1 MSLLG
6 LGDSFG
12 SSSEQR
18 SAIEEVQYRAIS
30 AIMQAQMV
38 APNPYGNALG
48 DSPFG
53 TSSRFSNPT
62 ISPTEKFQT
71 LKKSVKKIE
80 AEPFESGARKRIED
94 KINRLQSA
102 GAVAQAC
109 ILSQEIRTRQSLIR
123 LKEWD
128 YKLLTKETIDK
139 FQAENRMTLN
149 RDGLKV
155 HIEPLDKYCGNP
167 QVGEAKDR
175 IMPDHI
181 LESLETAKAR
191 ELFDDFAVLYV
202 EKVKDPLLLGIVE
215 GCEDYF
221 FIAEWGE
228 DVSFEQITKGE

>member
-1 MSLLG
+1 MSFFK
-6 LGDSFG
+6 DSHK
-12 SSSEQR
+12 R
-18 SAIEEVQYRAIS
+18 MEEARYRAMH
-30 AIMQAQMV
+30 ATQIMSNHIFQLG
-38 APNPYGNALG
+38 NPYG
-48 DSPFG
+48 DSPFSYSP
-53 TSSRFSNPT
+53 TST
-62 ISPTEKFQT
+62 VSPTERFKT
-71 LKKSVKKIE
+71 LKQSVKKIE
-80 AEPFESGARKRIED
+80 AEPFNGEAKRNIED

-109 ILSQEIRTRQSLIR
+109 ILEQEIRTRQSLVR

-139 FQAENRMTLN
+139 FQADNQMTLT

-181 LESLETAKAR
+181 LDKLEEANAR
-191 ELFDDFAVLYV
+191 ELFDDVAVLWV
-202 EKVKDPLLLGIVE
+202 EKVKDPLLLGIIE

-228 DVSFEQITKGE
+228 DVSFEQITKGK